1 MTSPQPSTSSA
12 RQNNDVPHD
21 GAVMMDTTQ
30 ITFNFGGRTYD
41 AEKPVETFWLDR
53 DPITQERFDVPAP
66 QYRAC
71 IPVYD
76 RDSGELVE
84 FLP

>member
-1 MTSPQPSTSSA
+1 MTTAQLT
-12 RQNNDVPHD
+12 
-21 GAVMMDTTQ
+21 M
-30 ITFNFGGRTYD
+30 NFGGRTYD

-53 DPITQERFDVPAP
+53 DPITQEPFDVPQP
-66 QYRAC
+66 QYRKC

-76 RDSGELVE
+76 RDSGELKE

>member
-1 MTSPQPSTSSA
+1 MTPQLTL
-12 RQNNDVPHD
+12 
-21 GAVMMDTTQ
+21 
-30 ITFNFGGRTYD
+30 NFHGRTYD
-41 AEKPVETFWLDR
+41 AEKPVETFWLQA
-53 DPITQERFDVPAP
+53 DPLTGWPIEPAP